1 MIDRFYAK
9 HLHAEMNIQQLQS
22 MKDGAKGRKAPKTSD
37 KASSNETPAKKVQ
50 KGVGKAA
57 Q

>member
-1 MIDRFYAK
+1 
-9 HLHAEMNIQQLQS
+9 MNIQQLQS
-22 MKDGAKGRKAPKTSD
+22 MRGEAKGRKAPKTSD
-37 KASSNETPAKKVQ
+37 KASSNEASAKKAQ